1 MMTIDPS
8 QWLSKEQLEGNAEA
22 CRTLRRTFI
31 KTAAAYKALN
41 LMGLAMA
48 ALVVS
53 DDIDVY
59 LKEITKHVQAIS
71 DDSNDDDDE

>member
-1 MMTIDPS
+1 MTFDPAA
-8 QWLSKEQLEGNAEA
+8 WISKEQLEANADA
-22 CRTLRRTFI
+22 CRTLRKTFL

-59 LKEITKHVQAIS
+59 LKEITKYAKKFSS
-71 DDSNDDDDE
+71 DDDDDE

>member
-1 MMTIDPS
+1 MTIDPS
-8 QWLSKEQLEGNAEA
+8 QWISQEQFKANADA
-22 CRTLRRTFI
+22 CRTLRKTFV

-59 LKEITKHVQAIS
+59 LKEITKHVQAMS
-71 DDSNDDDDE
+71 DDSNDDE